1 MQVSKKKMPYGYA
14 VGYIVDGKTAGK
26 GNAHGPFRGRNRTK
40 YSFSSTVPTIKRS
53 NTFCQSRP

>member
-26 GNAHGPFRGRNRTK
+26 GNARGPFRGRNRTK
-40 YSFSSTVPTIKRS
+40 YSFSNTVPTIKRG

>member
-26 GNAHGPFRGRNRTK
+26 VNARGPFRGRNRTK
-40 YSFSSTVPTIKRS
+40 YSFSNTVPTIRRS

>member
-26 GNAHGPFRGRNRTK
+26 GNLIFIERYVK
-40 YSFSSTVPTIKRS
+40 YILFFYHDNLR
-53 NTFCQSRP
+53 Q

>member
-26 GNAHGPFRGRNRTK
+26 GNAYGPFRGRNRTK
-40 YSFSSTVPTIKRS
+40 YSFSNIVPTIKRG
-53 NTFCQSRP
+53 NTFCQSCP